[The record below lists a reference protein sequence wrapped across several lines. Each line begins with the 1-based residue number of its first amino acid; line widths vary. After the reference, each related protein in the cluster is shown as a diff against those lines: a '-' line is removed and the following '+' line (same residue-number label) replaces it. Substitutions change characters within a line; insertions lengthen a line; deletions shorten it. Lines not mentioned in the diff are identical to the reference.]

1 MRSLRP
7 GLPLPGSH
15 RVTRHDSRPAP
26 VALEDRVDGELVVL
40 ARAGDDLALAVL
52 LARYRGLARAKA
64 RPYFLAG
71 GDRDDVVQ
79 EAMIGLYKA
88 IRDFDPAREAAFPAF
103 ADLCITR
110 QVISAV
116 KAATRHKHGPLNAS
130 VSLARPVGG
139 EGDDRVLG
147 DTLPTPA
154 AEDPAELVI
163 SAERIRG
170 LQRHLDAVL
179 SDLEVDV
186 LRLFVEGRSY
196 VEIADHLH
204 RQVKVI
210 DNAIQRVKR
219 KVALHLRDR
228 ELAEAG

>member
-1 MRSLRP
+1 MRSPRSHHSLFGRP
-7 GLPLPGSH
+7 AVG
-15 RVTRHDSRPAP
+15 RHDTLFAP
-26 VALEDRVDGELVVL
+26 LEGRADGELVLL

-52 LARYRGLARAKA
+52 LTRYRGLARAKA

-88 IRDFDPAREAAFPAF
+88 IRDFDPSREVAFAAF
-103 ADLCITR
+103 ADLCVTR

-116 KAATRHKHGPLNAS
+116 KSAARHKHGPLNAS
-130 VSLARPVGG
+130 VSLDRPVGG
-139 EGDDRVLG
+139 EGDQRVLG

-154 AEDPAELVI
+154 TDDPAEQVA

-170 LQRHLDAVL
+170 LQQHLDSVL

-196 VEIADHLH
+196 AEIAEHLH
-204 RQVKVI
+204 RQVKAI
-210 DNAIQRVKR
+210 DNAIQRVRR
-219 KVALHLRDR
+219 KIELHLRER
-228 ELAEAG
+228 TLAEAG

>member
-1 MRSLRP
+1 VDE
-7 GLPLPGSH
+7 LP
-15 RVTRHDSRPAP
+15 
-26 VALEDRVDGELVVL
+26 DGALVVL
-40 ARAGDDLALAVL
+40 ARDGDDLALAVL
-52 LARYRGLARAKA
+52 LTRYRGLARSKA

-88 IRDFDPAREAAFPAF
+88 IRDYDPTREVAFAAF
-103 ADLCITR
+103 ADLCVTR

-116 KAATRHKHGPLNAS
+116 KAANRHKHGPLNAS
-130 VSLARPVGG
+130 VSLARPVGS

-147 DTLPTPA
+147 DLLPAPA
-154 AEDPAELVI
+154 AADPAEQVA

-196 VEIADHLH
+196 VEIAEHLH
-204 RQVKVI
+204 RQVKAI

-219 KVALHLRDR
+219 KIELHLRER
-228 ELAEAG
+228 ALAEVG

>member
-1 MRSLRP
+1 MRSLRRGQTAHGSYP
-7 GLPLPGSH
+7 EWPLP
-15 RVTRHDSRPAP
+15 P
-26 VALEDRVDGELVVL
+26 LEDRGDAELVLL
-40 ARAGDDLALAVL
+40 ARGGDDLALAVL
-52 LARYRGLARAKA
+52 LTRYRGLARSKA

-88 IRDFDPAREAAFPAF
+88 IRDFDPSRDVAFPAF
-103 ADLCITR
+103 ADLCVTR

-116 KAATRHKHGPLNAS
+116 KSANRHKHRPLNAS
-130 VSLARPVGG
+130 VSLGRPVGG
-139 EGDDRVLG
+139 FDGERVLA
-147 DTLPTPA
+147 DTLPAPL
-154 AEDPAELVI
+154 AEDPAELVV

-196 VEIADHLH
+196 VEIAEHLH
-204 RQVKVI
+204 RQVKAI

-219 KVALHLRDR
+219 KIELHLRER
-228 ELAEAG
+228 ALAEAG

>member
-1 MRSLRP
+1 M
-7 GLPLPGSH
+7 
-15 RVTRHDSRPAP
+15 
-26 VALEDRVDGELVVL
+26 EDRTDAELVVR
-40 ARAGDDLALAVL
+40 ARDGDDLALAVL
-52 LARYRGLARAKA
+52 LTRYRGLARSKA

-88 IRDFDPAREAAFPAF
+88 VRDFDPSRESAFPAF
-103 ADLCITR
+103 ADLCVTR

-116 KAATRHKHGPLNAS
+116 KSANRHKHSPLNAS
-130 VSLARPVGG
+130 VSLGRPVGG

-147 DTLPTPA
+147 DTLPAPVT
-154 AEDPAELVI
+154 EDPAELII
-163 SAERIRG
+163 SAEHIRG

-179 SDLEVDV
+179 SDLEIDV

-196 VEIADHLH
+196 VEIAEHLH
-204 RQVKVI
+204 RQVKGI

-219 KVALHLRDR
+219 KIDVHLRQR
-228 ELAEAG
+228 ALAEVG

>member
-1 MRSLRP
+1 
-7 GLPLPGSH
+7 
-15 RVTRHDSRPAP
+15 V
-26 VALEDRVDGELVVL
+26 EDRADGELVLL
-40 ARAGDDLALAVL
+40 ARDGDDLALAVL
-52 LARYRGLARAKA
+52 LTRYRGLARSKA
-64 RPYFLAG
+64 RPYFLVG

-88 IRDFDPAREAAFPAF
+88 IRDFDPSRDVAFPAF
-103 ADLCITR
+103 ADLCVTR

-116 KAATRHKHGPLNAS
+116 KSANRHKHGPLNAS
-130 VSLARPVGG
+130 VSLARPVGSA
-139 EGDDRVLG
+139 GDDRVLG
-147 DTLPTPA
+147 DTLPTPVTD
-154 AEDPAELVI
+154 DPAEQVA

-196 VEIADHLH
+196 SEIAEHLH
-204 RQVKVI
+204 RQVKAI

-219 KVALHLRDR
+219 KVEQHLRER
-228 ELAEAG
+228 ALAEAG